1 LHSSITTAK
10 LKSNFIYS
18 KDHFMEIEELIPQ
31 EIEDT
36 PAAIRATLADTRLA
50 AQAAAR
56 VIQTGKSRR
65 IFVIGNGTSLYTS
78 MAATYTAR
86 MLAGDGAPF
95 VMAVPAGEFRYFM
108 PAIGAEDV
116 VVGMSAS
123 GEFRDVIAAFEQ
135 LRGKCTLVGITHVPG
150 SSISKLADQLLI
162 SGGGP
167 SRVPVMTKTYAS
179 TLTALHVLLLEVF
192 YAAPAYFDDLAA
204 SAGRCEK
211 ALVEVKKMVPELVP
225 VVARFD
231 HAFYF
236 GAGNAFAA
244 ALEGALKMKEM
255 ALLHAEGSETWEMA
269 SGPATVVSEKTFCA
283 ALYTGDPSDASTAVT
298 ARLARQ
304 WGARLLDVGPQPV
317 GGDFHL
323 PVPAPAYPPFASL
336 ALVPPLALLAYRI
349 AQARGQNPN
358 QPAWRERYYSQGMT
372 HILGE

>member
-1 LHSSITTAK
+1 
-10 LKSNFIYS
+10 
-18 KDHFMEIEELIPQ
+18 MEIVELIPQ
-31 EIEDT
+31 EIEEIPT
-36 PAAIRATLADTRLA
+36 AIRATLADTRPA

-56 VIQTGKSRR
+56 AIQARQARR
-65 IFVIGNGTSLYTS
+65 IFIIGNGTSLYTS

-86 MLAGDGAPF
+86 MLAGEQAPL
-95 VMAVPAGEFRYFM
+95 VLAVPAGEFRYFM
-108 PAIGAEDV
+108 PAIGTEDV

-123 GEFRDVIAAFEQ
+123 GEFRDVVAAFEK
-135 LRGKCTLVGITHVPG
+135 LRGKCALVGITHVPG
-150 SSISKLADQLLI
+150 SSITKLADHLLV

-179 TLTALHVLLLEVF
+179 TLTALHVLLLEIF
-192 YAAPAYFDDLAA
+192 SAAPAYFDDLAA
-204 SAGRCEK
+204 SAERCQQ
-211 ALVEVKKMVPELVP
+211 ALIEVKKLLPELVP
-225 VVARFD
+225 TVAKFE

-244 ALEGALKMKEM
+244 SLEGALKMKEM

-283 ALYTGDPSDASTAVT
+283 ALYTGDMSDSSTAVT

-304 WGARLLDVGPQPV
+304 WGARVLDVGPQPV
-317 GGDFHL
+317 AGDFHL
-323 PVPAPAYPPFASL
+323 QVTAPVNQAFASL
-336 ALVPPLALLAYRI
+336 ALVPPLALLAYRV
-349 AQARGQNPN
+349 ARARGQNPN

>member
-1 LHSSITTAK
+1 ML
-10 LKSNFIYS
+10 
-18 KDHFMEIEELIPQ
+18 IEELIPQ

-36 PAAIRATLADTRLA
+36 PAAIQATLADTRLA
-50 AQAAAR
+50 AHAAAR
-56 VIQTGKSRR
+56 AIQTGKSRR
-65 IFVIGNGTSLYTS
+65 IFIIGNGTSLYTS

-95 VMAVPAGEFRYFM
+95 VLAVPAGEFRYFM
-108 PAIGAEDV
+108 PAISAEDV

-135 LRGKCTLVGITHVPG
+135 LRGKCILVGITHVPG
-150 SSISKLADQLLI
+150 SSISKLADHLLV
-162 SGGGP
+162 SAGGP

-192 YAAPAYFDDLAA
+192 SAAPAYFDDLAA
-204 SAGRCEK
+204 SADRCEQ
-211 ALVEVKKMVPELVP
+211 ALTEVKKMLPELVP
-225 VVARFD
+225 AMAKFD

-244 ALEGALKMKEM
+244 SLEGALKMKEM

-283 ALYTGDPSDASTAVT
+283 ALYTGGPSDASTAVT

-317 GGDFHL
+317 AGDFHF
-323 PVPAPAYPPFASL
+323 PVPAPAYPAFASL
-336 ALVPPLALLAYRI
+336 ALVPPLALLAYRV
-349 AQARGQNPN
+349 ARARGQNPN
-358 QPAWRERYYSQGMT
+358 QPTWRERYYSQGMT

>member
-1 LHSSITTAK
+1 
-10 LKSNFIYS
+10 
-18 KDHFMEIEELIPQ
+18 MPIEELIPQ

-36 PAAIRATLADTRLA
+36 PAAIQATLADTRP
-50 AQAAAR
+50 AAR
-56 VIQTGKSRR
+56 EAAVAIRTGKLRR
-65 IFVIGNGTSLYTS
+65 IYIIGNGTSLYTS

-86 MLAGDGAPF
+86 MLAGEGAPF
-95 VMAVPAGEFRYFM
+95 ILAVPAGEFRYFM
-108 PAIGAEDV
+108 PAIGTKDV

-135 LRGKCTLVGITHVPG
+135 LRGKCSLVGITHVPG
-150 SSISKLADQLLI
+150 SSISKLADHLLV
-162 SGGGP
+162 SSGGP

-179 TLTALHVLLLEVF
+179 TLTALHLLLLEVF
-192 YAAPAYFDDLAA
+192 SAAPVYFDDLAA
-204 SAGRCEK
+204 SADRCEQ
-211 ALVEVKKMVPELVP
+211 ALTEVKKMLPELVP
-225 VVARFD
+225 AVAKFD

-244 ALEGALKMKEM
+244 SLEGALKMKEM

-317 GGDFHL
+317 AGDFHL
-323 PVPAPAYPPFASL
+323 PVLAPAYPAFASL
-336 ALVPPLALLAYRI
+336 SLVPPLALLAYRV
-349 AQARGQNPN
+349 ARARGQNPN
-358 QPAWRERYYSQGMT
+358 QPTWRERYYSQGMT